1 MIVDGNSNLSFLG
14 WAGIIQSKEYS
25 FVGCDFLGDSS
36 FFGSLVP
43 INVEHNILFRGSLAG
58 LLSDLLFK
66 NLLVNWREAI
76 NSF

>member
-1 MIVDGNSNLSFLG
+1 MIGDGNSNLSFLG

-43 INVEHNILFRGSLAG
+43 INVEYNILF
-58 LLSDLLFK
+58 
-66 NLLVNWREAI
+66 
-76 NSF
+76 